1 MIRWVTVT
9 GLLFGL
15 LFGLTGLAEAGAI
28 RIESKSLTVEH
39 KNNRVEFK
47 GSVRLT
53 RDDFEL
59 QCDRLVAF
67 YHQRAGGELERAEA
81 YGHVTMQQG
90 EKRGSSNEATYIQSK
105 GILIL
110 IGDAKVEDPEGT
122 IQAEKIVHN
131 TQTMETRV
139 QQGASGGRVH
149 LTFEDD
155 DKADDKAETPEEE
168 QLP

>member
-1 MIRWVTVT
+1 MIRWLTFMVLLI
-9 GLLFGL
+9 GLS
-15 LFGLTGLAEAGAI
+15 GLAVAGPI
-28 RIESKSLTVEH
+28 QIESESLAVEH
-39 KNNRVEFK
+39 RNNRVEFK

-67 YHQRAGGELERAEA
+67 YHQQAGGELERAEA
-81 YGHVTMQQG
+81 YGHVTMRQG
-90 EKRGSSNEATYIQSK
+90 EKRGSSNEAIYIQSEE
-105 GILIL
+105 ILIL

-131 TQTMETRV
+131 IRTMETRV

-149 LTFEDD
+149 LTFE
-155 DKADDKAETPEEE
+155 ADDEVETPAGK